1 MNVLELFKHEE
12 IMEFSQGIGSLNK
25 ETMGDR
31 LFPDIK
37 TQNLQA
43 TFFQLS
49 DGLQIPTMAQVHAFD
64 AEAKIGSRPTIEAIT
79 IEKFLVKEK
88 INLTEL
94 EREYKKRGV
103 MDAPALKE
111 FLFNDFGILAQSVK
125 TRFEVAKM
133 ELLYSGKMTV
143 KENKLNY
150 TIGNGLEIP
159 KQSKDWSSADAD
171 IIGDIGDMIALAEA
185 NGYVITKIITSK
197 KILAKMRANKGIQ
210 TALFGAAGVGTNVTL
225 GRLKDYL
232 LQEFNVSVETNDA
245 LYRIDADTTKRYIP
259 ENKFILVSEQNGI
272 VGRAIWGVTPEE
284 EVQGIWTAKSS
295 QQYITLTGWAT
306 QDPVVEW
313 FKASGL
319 AVPFM
324 YNTKGHVVADIKL
337 A

>member
-64 AEAKIGSRPTIEAIT
+64 AEAKIGSRPTIQAIT

-94 EREYKKRGV
+94 EREYKNRGV
-103 MDAPALKE
+103 MEAPALKE
-111 FLFNDFGILAQSVK
+111 FLFNDFGRLAQSVK

-133 ELLYSGKMTV
+133 ELLYSGQMTV

-150 TIGNGLEIP
+150 TIGKGLEIP
-159 KQSKDWSSADAD
+159 KQSKDWSSPDAD

-210 TALFGAAGVGTNVTL
+210 TALYGAAGVGTNVTL

-245 LYRIDADTTKRYIP
+245 LYRIDEKTTKRYIP